1 MLMGLSW
8 VDRLLSGNGWQ
19 RKAELDH
26 TVIGVGTVVSEVD
39 TVETVGLVVEVGT
52 VGQVVGTDTAGQLV
66 VG

>member
-26 TVIGVGTVVSEVD
+26 TVIGVGTAVSEVD
-39 TVETVGLVVEVGT
+39 TVETVELVVGVGT
-52 VGQVVGTDTAGQLV
+52 VGQVVGTDTAG
-66 VG
+66 

>member
-26 TVIGVGTVVSEVD
+26 TVIGVGTAVSEVD

-52 VGQVVGTDTAGQLV
+52 VGQLV

>member
-1 MLMGLSW
+1 MGLSW

-26 TVIGVGTVVSEVD
+26 TVIGVGTAVSEVD
-39 TVETVGLVVEVGT
+39 TVETVGLVV
-52 VGQVVGTDTAGQLV
+52 GTDTAGQLV

>member
-8 VDRLLSGNGWQ
+8 VDRHLSGNGWP

-26 TVIGVGTVVSEVD
+26 TVIVVGTAVSEVD
-39 TVETVGLVVEVGT
+39 TGETVGLVVEVGT
-52 VGQVVGTDTAGQLV
+52 VGQLV

>member
-1 MLMGLSW
+1 MGLSW

-26 TVIGVGTVVSEVD
+26 TVIGVGTAVSEVD